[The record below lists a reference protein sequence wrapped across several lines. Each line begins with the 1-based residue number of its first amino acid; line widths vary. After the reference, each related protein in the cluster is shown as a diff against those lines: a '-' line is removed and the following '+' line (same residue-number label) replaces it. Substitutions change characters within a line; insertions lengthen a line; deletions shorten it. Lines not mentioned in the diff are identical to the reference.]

1 MLIVFDP
8 DENDDENADDG
19 SESGDNRR
27 LSIRLSTRLVRPSRL
42 VDGARVTPIDRPR
55 VGFFHRIRP
64 SVCPSVDAFRARCSD
79 EMRLID

>member
-27 LSIRLSTRLVRPSRL
+27 LSIRLSTRLVRLVSSRL

-64 SVCPSVDAFRARCSD
+64 SVRPSVGGRFSRA
-79 EMRLID
+79 LL

>member
-8 DENDDENADDG
+8 NENDDENDENADG

-27 LSIRLSTRLVRPSRL
+27 LSIRLPTRL

-64 SVCPSVDAFRARCSD
+64 SVRPSLGGRFSRA
-79 EMRLID
+79 LL

>member
-8 DENDDENADDG
+8 DENDDENADDDG
-19 SESGDNRR
+19 CESGDNRR

-64 SVCPSVDAFRARCSD
+64 SVRPSVGGRFSRA
-79 EMRLID
+79 LL